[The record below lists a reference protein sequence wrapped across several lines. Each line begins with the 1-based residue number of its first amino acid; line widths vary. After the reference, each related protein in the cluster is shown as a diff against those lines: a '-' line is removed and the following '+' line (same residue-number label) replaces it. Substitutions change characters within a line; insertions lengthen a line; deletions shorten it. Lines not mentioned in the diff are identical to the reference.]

1 MERNGKTCISK
12 QIYSVVKASLALWI
26 TILRFMGDLPEPKYH
41 TMDRDNVS
49 VMSKVTATLGRSFV
63 KSREFQEAQK
73 MDEMIED
80 GKIENGTAA
89 VSFTSEGSSFLF
101 VISLLCLGM

>member
-1 MERNGKTCISK
+1 
-12 QIYSVVKASLALWI
+12 
-26 TILRFMGDLPEPKYH
+26 MGDLPEPKYH

-63 KSREFQEAQK
+63 KSREFQEAQR

-80 GKIENGTAA
+80 GKMENGIAG
-89 VSFTSEGSSFLF
+89 VSWSRFWHSSSAIWFRNT
-101 VISLLCLGM
+101 VE